1 MWWLTLAL
9 AIALVIHA
17 GQAIQARWT
26 VPATSH
32 MAPTA
37 SMAMLANPADES
49 QFVDNFLEVAEAI
62 DPRMAEQLRSTCQLD
77 PGQFARALRQL
88 GPALG
93 EMVQLREEDPALY
106 SRKIKELQLEAAI
119 DALASQIRRDAIMG
133 APENPARRIELQA
146 LVQAELAASRE
157 TQLLL
162 LERMHAELAQAEA
175 EMVELGTQFQQRV
188 DERMKALIGR

>member
-1 MWWLTLAL
+1 
-9 AIALVIHA
+9 
-17 GQAIQARWT
+17 
-26 VPATSH
+26 
-32 MAPTA
+32 
-37 SMAMLANPADES
+37 
-49 QFVDNFLEVAEAI
+49 
-62 DPRMAEQLRSTCQLD
+62 
-77 PGQFARALRQL
+77 
-88 GPALG
+88 
-93 EMVQLREEDPALY
+93 
-106 SRKIKELQLEAAI
+106 
-119 DALASQIRRDAIMG
+119 MG